1 MIRFALNPSQE
12 SVVQDAVNF
21 VKYSSEQVFQIAGLP
36 GTGKSVVLNEIQCR
50 LIDEGII
57 MPSEVLAMAYT
68 GQAAIVMR
76 TKGFPEAR
84 TIHSSLYTPETD
96 VKVDKSTNLP
106 VMNTKYN
113 VPVTNVKFSSVPRI
127 PGKSIMFIDEG
138 RMVPLS
144 MKKDIEKYGMKIIV
158 AGDPGQLGPIAD
170 DPAYLVDGKIHYLTQ
185 LMRQAENSG
194 IVYIANRCTRGL
206 PIHKG
211 FYGNCLVI
219 DRDELND
226 EMIMA
231 ANIIICGKNK
241 TREEMN
247 NRVRKD
253 ILHITSDIPTVGDRV
268 ICRKNNWKEEM
279 CGISLANGLNGT
291 CVSMPNLAAFD
302 GNVFTMDFLP
312 DLLNVPFMNLTC
324 DYKYYI
330 APYELKQEI
339 KNNKY
344 SMGNKFDLAYALTTH
359 LAQGSEYS
367 NGIYIEERLGD
378 GSMSNNL
385 NNTGITRFR
394 KAAIY
399 VKEKIK
405 RYW

>member
-1 MIRFALNPSQE
+1 MGFILNQSQE
-12 SVVQDAVNF
+12 HVVQEAINF
-21 VKYSSEQVFQIAGLP
+21 VKNSSEQVFQIAGLP

-50 LIDEGII
+50 LISQGII
-57 MPSEVLAMAYT
+57 QPSEVLAMAYT

-76 TKGFPEAR
+76 TKGFPEAK
-84 TIHSSLYTPETD
+84 TIHASLYTPETD
-96 VKVDKSTNLP
+96 IKVDKTTNIP

-194 IVYIANRCTRGL
+194 IVYIANRCTQGL

-231 ANIIICGKNK
+231 SNIIICGKNK

-253 ILHITSDIPTVGDRV
+253 ILHIASDIPTVGDRV
-268 ICRKNNWKEEM
+268 ICRKNNWKEEIN
-279 CGISLANGLNGT
+279 GISLANGLNGS
-291 CVSMPNLAAFD
+291 CISMPNMSTFD
-302 GNVFTMDFLP
+302 GNTFTMDFLP

-324 DYKYYI
+324 DYKYYT
-330 APYELKQEI
+330 APYELKNEI
-339 KNNKY
+339 KNDRF
-344 SMGNKFDLAYALTTH
+344 SLGNKFDLAYALTTH
-359 LAQGSEYS
+359 LAQGSEYN

-378 GSMSNNL
+378 GGMSNNL

-399 VKEKIK
+399 VKEKVR